1 MLILSRWEI
10 FFRNIQQD
18 LKLYAFILG
27 LLCILRVGFIVILHS
42 YINAQSTISD
52 ILISLFYGLRI
63 SLKSAAVVTLFSF
76 AFSTLLCSLLRS
88 QKFEKIRMVLGSI
101 YITLLITLFHARIPF
116 YQEFHTGFNQMI
128 FNTLNDDIVALLYT
142 LVADYNLPVLLISTS
157 VISYIFCRIL
167 AKLLATGTFTAPLF
181 SQGYQKM
188 IFRSGVVVIVFLF
201 MVFTRFGGSLTYA
214 HSLHWENATV
224 SKDDFLN
231 EAIVDDIQALNRA
244 YGIQKRVSEG
254 TGIKVDAGKIRIYGA
269 QLKGSALTT
278 NEVDEVF
285 GKHAEGARI
294 PKPKHIFVIIGESFA
309 QWPLMEEYSSLH
321 IADGVK
327 GIIARENAIHIP
339 AFVPNGAFTPMAVT
353 AVVSGLSDVS
363 LYPNYH
369 PESYKGLYS
378 TAIAPQM
385 KKLGYKANFWYGGA
399 SSWERIKAF
408 TLAQGFDNFYG
419 MGDFVSKSGNVWGSD
434 DRYLFDAIAASLD
447 SDVPTLNVI
456 LTVSNHAP
464 YSVDL
469 AQEGFNESQVVA
481 ALPADGKEDKDLI
494 KRLGHYWYTDQQI
507 AKFVLR
513 MQEQYP
519 DSLFVITGD
528 HADRT
533 NITKTPTTFDRYTIP
548 LVLYGKGINKQII
561 PQNVAGSHI
570 NIAPTLIELIAPQ
583 GFEYYA
589 EGKSLTR
596 GSDIGFSHNVWI
608 TPNAI
613 GKIQGEAVESF
624 TGEVETAVD
633 RASVQQSIEA
643 MRALAWWRIEKGKML
658 K

>member
-1 MLILSRWEI
+1 MFYLSRWEI

-18 LKLYAFILG
+18 LKLYVFILG
-27 LLCILRVGFIVILHS
+27 LLCILRVGFIVILYS

-76 AFSTLLCSLLRS
+76 VFSTLLCSLLRS
-88 QKFEKIRMVLGSI
+88 QKLEKVRMVLGSI
-101 YITLLITLFHARIPF
+101 YVTLLITLFHARIPF

-157 VISYIFCRIL
+157 VISYIFCRMLSKI
-167 AKLLATGTFTAPLF
+167 LATGTFTAPRF

-188 IFRSGVVVIVFLF
+188 IFRLGVVVVVFLF

-231 EAIVDDIQALNRA
+231 EAIIDDIQALNRA

-285 GKHAEGARI
+285 SKHAAGARI

-309 QWPLMEEYSSLH
+309 QWPLMAEYSNLH

-385 KKLGYKANFWYGGA
+385 RKLGYKTNFWYGGA

-434 DRYLFDAIAASLD
+434 DRYLFDAIAASLN

-469 AQEGFNESQVVA
+469 AQEGFDESQVVA

-507 AKFVLR
+507 AKFVLE

-561 PQNVAGSHI
+561 SQNVAGSHI
-570 NIAPTLIELIAPQ
+570 NIAPTLIELIAPL

-608 TPNAI
+608 TPKAI
-613 GKIQGEAVESF
+613 GKIQGEAAESF
-624 TGEVETAVD
+624 AGQAETAVD
-633 RASVQQSIEA
+633 RASVQQSVEA
-643 MRALAWWRIEKGKML
+643 MRALAWWRIEKGKMI